1 METLLKDQNQTGI
14 SERDYP
20 RYMANHAQTL
30 GLACI
35 ELGRYLNDPR
45 ENKAW
50 LICVNKN
57 VELLRELTIL
67 KVKPPRHFKRQHKQY
82 LKALSYIRK
91 MLKVTDGL
99 IEGADIRDKI
109 KISGD
114 AEKVAAQMAKALSMI
129 AGGSK

>member
-1 METLLKDQNQTGI
+1 
-14 SERDYP
+14 
-20 RYMANHAQTL
+20 
-30 GLACI
+30 
-35 ELGRYLNDPR
+35 
-45 ENKAW
+45 
-50 LICVNKN
+50 
-57 VELLRELTIL
+57 
-67 KVKPPRHFKRQHKQY
+67 
-82 LKALSYIRK
+82 